1 MGQIGAD
8 RQCLY
13 MCNVEPRGL
22 VVWNRAALWI
32 VPDTRLLWIDVSTIF
47 ARTHDCTY
55 FSYL

>member
-1 MGQIGAD
+1 MPVHV
-8 RQCLY
+8 QCGTAP
-13 MCNVEPRGL
+13 CGL
-22 VVWNRAALWI
+22 ERAALWI